1 MTDIDKF
8 NYLHS
13 LLEHAAAEAIAGLT
27 LSSSNYEEAIVLLKK
42 RFGCKQQLISKHME
56 ALLNLEAVTWSRELK
71 NLRQLYDKVE
81 SHVRCLKSLDIT
93 SASYG
98 SLLSSIL
105 MKKIPQD
112 LCLIVSRE
120 IVRDEWDLDS
130 LMKVIEKEIEARERA
145 AVDSSV
151 NTRKPSREPPTT
163 SALLT
168 NNPQIACCYC
178 NGSHQSHLCRTVPSA
193 EQRKQCL
200 MRSGRCF
207 ICLRKGHRVKDCRS
221 SLRCFSCQARHHVS
235 ICTVSRS
242 ELGVREQQPTQTA
255 VTTST
260 QPNPPTT
267 QNMRASQ
274 PPVLSMYVATRTP
287 VLLQTAKAQVF
298 RQDRPSSTVNTRIIF
313 DSGSQRSYIVS
324 RVRDLLALPTEM
336 TERVLI
342 KTFGSKVEKVQ
353 VCDVVNLA
361 IKTKNGMSLVVSLL
375 TVPMVCEPLSGQP
388 LNLASEHFPYL
399 AGLELA
405 DSSSLEDNL
414 DIGILIGADQYW
426 KLVTGKIRQEGTG
439 PIAVETKLGWVLSGP
454 VPGVSHGGTSV
465 NFVSTHVLK
474 VECSDCDLDTTL
486 KAFWDLDTL
495 GSRASKT
502 TNPLFTKISYKL
514 LTSRMVGIVSIF
526 RGKGC
531 ILCCRTTLNSVKRGC

>member
-1 MTDIDKF
+1 M
-8 NYLHS
+8 
-13 LLEHAAAEAIAGLT
+13 
-27 LSSSNYEEAIVLLKK
+27 
-42 RFGCKQQLISKHME
+42 
-56 ALLNLEAVTWSRELK
+56 
-71 NLRQLYDKVE
+71 
-81 SHVRCLKSLDIT
+81 
-93 SASYG
+93 
-98 SLLSSIL
+98 
-105 MKKIPQD
+105 
-112 LCLIVSRE
+112 
-120 IVRDEWDLDS
+120 
-130 LMKVIEKEIEARERA
+130 
-145 AVDSSV
+145 
-151 NTRKPSREPPTT
+151 
-163 SALLT
+163 
-168 NNPQIACCYC
+168 
-178 NGSHQSHLCRTVPSA
+178 
-193 EQRKQCL
+193 
-200 MRSGRCF
+200 
-207 ICLRKGHRVKDCRS
+207 
-221 SLRCFSCQARHHVS
+221 S
-235 ICTVSRS
+235 ICTASRS
-242 ELGVREQQPTQTA
+242 ELGMREQQPTQTA

-324 RVRDLLALPTEM
+324 RIRDLLALPTEI

-439 PIAVETKLGWVLSGP
+439 PTAVETKLGWVLSGP

-495 GSRASKT
+495 GIKDNESSVYEDFIQTIDFKNGRYCVHLPWKGVHPVLSDNFELSQKRLLGLVTDFDKIHKFSGSTTKLSK
-502 TNPLFTKISYKL
+502 N
-514 LTSRMVGIVSIF
+514 R
-526 RGKGC
+526 
-531 ILCCRTTLNSVKRGC
+531 